1 MPTLRSHPSVHS
13 TWSVLPPSV
22 DSAVAVEEKQ
32 CPGHSFSTAWGPC
45 DGPGQMMLAMLYV
58 LSFADDLNSR
68 VILGWGT
75 RVLGSYAPQWL
86 EAKDRS
92 TGVRGKGQ
100 NVNMKIVCGE
110 DKD

>member
-1 MPTLRSHPSVHS
+1 
-13 TWSVLPPSV
+13 
-22 DSAVAVEEKQ
+22 
-32 CPGHSFSTAWGPC
+32 
-45 DGPGQMMLAMLYV
+45 MLAMLYV

-92 TGVRGKGQ
+92 MGVRGEGQ
-100 NVNMKIVCGE
+100 SINMEIVCGG